1 LLISPLSSRPPPPPQ
16 TQQQQQ
22 RRQQKQQPQGP
33 NPLQTH
39 KHADEG
45 FALDWSPAHEGRL
58 ATGDCA
64 RHIHVWDPASGAAGW
79 AVSSPYV
86 GHTASVEDLQWSPA
100 EPTVFASASA
110 DGSVRVWDC
119 RAAPKKGSMLCR
131 PGAHASDVNVLSW
144 NRLVGYML
152 ASGGDDGALRV
163 WDLRTFASSGG
174 GALDAPPAA
183 AAAAPNTNAT
193 TAAEPVAHFAFHRAP
208 VTSVEWSPYE
218 GSMLATAGADDQVAV
233 WDLALERDP
242 EEEAAA
248 AAAAGAGA
256 AAPPPD
262 LPAQLMFVHAGQKDV
277 KELRWHPQIPGMLVT
292 TAADGFNAFRPSN
305 L

>member
-1 LLISPLSSRPPPPPQ
+1 
-16 TQQQQQ
+16 
-22 RRQQKQQPQGP
+22 
-33 NPLQTH
+33 
-39 KHADEG
+39 
-45 FALDWSPAHEGRL
+45 
-58 ATGDCA
+58 
-64 RHIHVWDPASGAAGW
+64 VWDPAQGALGW
-79 AVSSPYV
+79 AVSAPYV

-110 DGSVRVWDC
+110 DGSVRVWDS
-119 RAAPKKGSMLCR
+119 RAAPKRGSMLCR

-163 WDLRTFASSGG
+163 WDLRTFSGAGATGG
-174 GALDAPPAA
+174 GGGGGGGGQAA
-183 AAAAPNTNAT
+183 AAAAPATTAT

-218 GSMLATAGADDQVAV
+218 GSMLATAAADDQVAV

-262 LPAQLMFVHAGQKDV
+262 LPPQLLFVHAGQKDI

>member
-1 LLISPLSSRPPPPPQ
+1 LCCLLPIRDTTQHKTNDPIPNTYTLYNGNKQNLQPLHA
-16 TQQQQQ
+16 
-22 RRQQKQQPQGP
+22 
-33 NPLQTH
+33 H

-45 FALDWSPAHEGRL
+45 FALDWSPCHEGRL
-58 ATGDCA
+58 ASGDCA
-64 RHIHVWDPASGAAGW
+64 RHIHVWEPAQGATGW
-79 AVSSPYV
+79 AVSAPYA
-86 GHTASVEDLQWSPA
+86 GHAGSVEDVQWSPA
-100 EPTVFASASA
+100 EPTVLASASA
-110 DGSVRVWDC
+110 DGSLRVWDS
-119 RAAPKKGSMLCR
+119 RAAPKRGSMLCR

-163 WDLRTFASSGG
+163 WDLRTFSGAAGGGGGSGG
-174 GALDAPPAA
+174 GGVPAA
-183 AAAAPNTNAT
+183 STATT

-262 LPAQLMFVHAGQKDV
+262 LPPQLLFVHSGQKDI

>member
-1 LLISPLSSRPPPPPQ
+1 
-16 TQQQQQ
+16 
-22 RRQQKQQPQGP
+22 
-33 NPLQTH
+33 
-39 KHADEG
+39 
-45 FALDWSPAHEGRL
+45 L

-64 RHIHVWDPASGAAGW
+64 RHIHVWDPAPGGTW
-79 AVSSPYV
+79 AVSAPYS
-86 GHTASVEDLQWSPA
+86 GHESSVEDLQWSPA

-119 RAAPKKGSMLCR
+119 RAAPKRGAMLCR
-131 PGAHASDVNVLSW
+131 PAAHSSDVNVLSW

-163 WDLRTFASSGG
+163 WDLRTFAG
-174 GALDAPPAA
+174 GAGGAA
-183 AAAAPNTNAT
+183 ASTT
-193 TAAEPVAHFAFHRAP
+193 TATSAEPVAHFAFHRAP

-256 AAPPPD
+256 AAPPPG
-262 LPAQLMFVHAGQKDV
+262 LPPQLMFVHAGQKDI

>member
-1 LLISPLSSRPPPPPQ
+1 M
-16 TQQQQQ
+16 
-22 RRQQKQQPQGP
+22 
-33 NPLQTH
+33 
-39 KHADEG
+39 
-45 FALDWSPAHEGRL
+45 
-58 ATGDCA
+58 
-64 RHIHVWDPASGAAGW
+64 
-79 AVSSPYV
+79 
-86 GHTASVEDLQWSPA
+86 QWSPA

-119 RAAPKKGSMLCR
+119 RAAPKRGAMLCR
-131 PGAHASDVNVLSW
+131 PRAHESDVNVLSW

-163 WDLRTFASSGG
+163 WDLRTFAGGNGG
-174 GALDAPPAA
+174 GGGDAA
-183 AAAAPNTNAT
+183 TAT
-193 TAAEPVAHFAFHRAP
+193 TTTTSAEPVAHFAFHRAP

-262 LPAQLMFVHAGQKDV
+262 LPPQLMFVHAGQKDI